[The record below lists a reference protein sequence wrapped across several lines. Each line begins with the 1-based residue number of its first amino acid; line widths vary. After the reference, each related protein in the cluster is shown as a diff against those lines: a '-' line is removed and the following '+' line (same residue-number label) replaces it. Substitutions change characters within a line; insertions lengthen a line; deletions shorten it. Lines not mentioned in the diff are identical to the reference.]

1 MILQRIADKVTAA
14 KVRVMELIPFDPA
27 VEEKQFVLVLF
38 LCQQLL

>member
-1 MILQRIADKVTAA
+1 
-14 KVRVMELIPFDPA
+14 VRVMELIPFDPA